1 MGDVVLKMGGHYGG
15 FFKMKQYFSYGR
27 VVGEMPYQLLQRD
40 FP

>member
-1 MGDVVLKMGGHYGG
+1 MGDVVLKMGIMVF

-27 VVGEMPYQLLQRD
+27 VIGEMPYQLLQRD